1 VQRRTTHLFMED
13 TMKALSV
20 PNQNRSPAT
29 WDPFSAFAEM
39 RRHMDEFMSG
49 VLGQQRVGAV
59 NWRPAIDV
67 DEDERSFT
75 IRIEVP
81 GWEEKDIAVEV
92 EQNIL
97 TIRGQ
102 RGGDRTQETTGGKQ
116 TNQTTG
122 RWSGSFIQS
131 LSLPPTIDSEHI
143 SAQLERGLLTVHLPK
158 QPQAAPK
165 RIAINTTGAG
175 TREASGG

>member
-1 VQRRTTHLFMED
+1 
-13 TMKALSV
+13 MKALSAL
-20 PNQNRSPAT
+20 NQSNRSPGG

-49 VLGQQRVGAV
+49 VLGQQRTGAV

-81 GWEEKDIAVEV
+81 GWEEKDVAVEV
-92 EQNIL
+92 DQNIL

-102 RGGDRTQETTGGKQ
+102 RGGDTAQATSGAKSPG
-116 TNQTTG
+116 G

-131 LSLPPTIDSEHI
+131 LSLPPTIDAEHI
-143 SAQLERGLLTVHLPK
+143 TAQLERGLLTVHLPK

-165 RIAINTTGAG
+165 RIAITKAG
-175 TREASGG
+175 PPQDEREPAGG